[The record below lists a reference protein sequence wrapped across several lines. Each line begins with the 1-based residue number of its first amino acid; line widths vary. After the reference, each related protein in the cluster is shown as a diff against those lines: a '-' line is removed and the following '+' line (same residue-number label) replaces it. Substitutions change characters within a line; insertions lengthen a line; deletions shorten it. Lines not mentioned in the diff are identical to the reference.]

1 METDVIVEHPTF
13 GTGEITEV
21 SYDMGD
27 PLVSVQWDDG
37 RRGCYWVEE
46 LEFLAVQRQEGDDTK
61 TENLGECVEQTW
73 KFGV

>member
-1 METDVIVEHPTF
+1 METDVIVEHPKF

-21 SYDMGD
+21 SYDTGD

-46 LEFLAVQRQEGDDTK
+46 LEFQMVQQ
-61 TENLGECVEQTW
+61 
-73 KFGV
+73 